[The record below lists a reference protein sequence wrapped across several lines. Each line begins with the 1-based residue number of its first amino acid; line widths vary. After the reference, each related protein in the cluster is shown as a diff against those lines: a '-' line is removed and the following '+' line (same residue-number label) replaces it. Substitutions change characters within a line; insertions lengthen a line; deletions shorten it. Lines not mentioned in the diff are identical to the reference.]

1 MRNFAQD
8 IISSVGVLINLQE
21 RREKAS
27 TETKAVIA
35 GFPIS
40 EP

>member
-27 TETKAVIA
+27 TETEVVIA

-40 EP
+40 ES